1 MTETIGITLS
11 DIVAVTETVGVTL
24 SDIVAVTETVG
35 VTLDETDPPIG
46 LTVKTGLRVKDE
58 DSDTDGVIDTVGVF
72 EKELVGLLLGVAP
85 VLIAGLEVIDTVGV
99 LLSETP
105 GVIVG
110 VTLGVSEIVGVEVTL
125 GVVVG
130 LEEDEGVTDP
140 EGV

>member
-1 MTETIGITLS
+1 M
-11 DIVAVTETVGVTL
+11 TETVGVTL
-24 SDIVAVTETVG
+24 ALAETSEIVG

-46 LTVKTGLRVKDE
+46 LTVKTGLRAEDE

-72 EKELVGLLLGVAP
+72 EKDVVGLLLGVAP
-85 VLIAGLEVIDTVGV
+85 VLIVGLGVSDTVGV

-110 VTLGVSEIVGVEVTL
+110 VTLGVSEIVGVDVTL

-130 LEEDEGVTDP
+130 LDVDEGVTDP
-140 EGV
+140 EGD